1 LKLFLPILFLAF
13 FYNTHAQVPT
23 VVKKFSP
30 NDTTR
35 IINIKKADRLREVEI
50 DAFNTLQCLAGNVIV
65 TEGKTIF
72 YCDSAVYNRR
82 TNELE
87 AFGHVHVN
95 DADSVHTYT
104 DYLKYIGNNR
114 MAYLK
119 KNVRITDKKGTL
131 YTNDLDYDLNLGV
144 ANFRGGGRVVNGKT
158 ILTSQN
164 GVFFNDTRE
173 VYFKNNVVFKD
184 EQNTIKT
191 DSLRYNLR
199 TGIADFITYSE
210 IVSKD
215 GTKINTRLGTY
226 NLNTG
231 EAIFFDGARYQD
243 SARVITGKII
253 ASDKATGVVQIS
265 GNAKVVDTVN
275 NAILLGNEIY
285 FDTKKESF
293 LAYQK
298 PILILYK
305 KTDTTYIAADTLF
318 SGLRKYDS
326 LERRAIIKKDTLVNV
341 VKINTNKKD
350 TTIRYFIGFNN
361 VRIFNDSLQAVAD
374 SLHISS
380 IDSTFKLFGNPF
392 VWNGKTQITGD
403 TLHLLTKNQK
413 PQQLKVFNNA
423 FVINQAAST
432 LFNQIKGRTLNAYFL
447 NGQIDYV
454 RVRGIP
460 AESIF
465 YPQNPDS
472 AFVGMNRSKGD
483 VLEAYFAQQA
493 ITKIKYINDVQGT
506 MYPFKKIPASVKE
519 LAGFLW
525 QNKKRPKTKLELFE

>member
-1 LKLFLPILFLAF
+1 LKLVVPILFLF
-13 FYNTHAQVPT
+13 CFYKAHAQVP
-23 VVKKFSP
+23 KNIKLFSP

-35 IINIKKADRLREVEI
+35 IINIKKADRLREQEI
-50 DAFNTLQCLAGNVIV
+50 DAFTTLQCVAGNVIV
-65 TEGKTIF
+65 TEGKTTF
-72 YCDSAVYNRR
+72 YCDSAVYNRY

-114 MAYLK
+114 IAYLK

-131 YTNDLDYDLNLGV
+131 YTNDLDYDLNLGI
-144 ANFRGGGRVVNGKT
+144 ANFRGGGRVINGKT
-158 ILTSQN
+158 VLTSKD
-164 GVFFNDTRE
+164 GTFFNDTRD
-173 VYFKNNVVFKD
+173 VYFKNNVLFKD

-199 TGIADFITYSE
+199 TGIADFITYTE
-210 IVSKD
+210 VTSKE
-215 GTKINTRLGTY
+215 GVTIKTNLGTY

-231 EAIFFDGARYQD
+231 EAVFFDGASYQD
-243 SARVITGKII
+243 SARKITGKNI
-253 ASDKATGVVQIS
+253 AYDKRSGVVQVS
-265 GNAKVVDTVN
+265 GNGKVVDTAN

-285 FDTKKESF
+285 FDTKKEAF

-298 PILILYK
+298 PVLILYK
-305 KTDTTYIAADTLF
+305 DKDTTYVAADTLF

-326 LERRAIIKKDTLVNV
+326 LERRMRISKDTLTTV
-341 VKINTNKKD
+341 VKINATKKD
-350 TTIRYFIGFNN
+350 TAIRYFIGFHN
-361 VRIFNDSLQAVAD
+361 VRIFNDSLQAVSD
-374 SLHISS
+374 SLHLSS
-380 IDSTFKLFGNPF
+380 VDSTFKLFGNPL
-392 VWNGKTQITGD
+392 VWNGKSQISGD

-413 PQQLKVFNNA
+413 PHLLHVYNNA
-423 FVINQAAST
+423 FVINQVAST
-432 LFNQIKGRTLNAYFL
+432 LFNQVKGRTLHAYFL

-454 RVRGIP
+454 RVRGVP
-460 AESIF
+460 AESIL

-472 AFVGMNRSKGD
+472 AFIGLNRSKGD
-483 VLEAYFAQQA
+483 VLEAYFANQA
-493 ITKIKYINDVQGT
+493 ITKIKYINDVTGI

-525 QNKKRPKTKLELFE
+525 QNNKRPKTKLELFE